1 MLSVVLKCNQ
11 GSKGSE
17 MMISTKELCLKL
29 GIHPNTVRNY
39 IKKGMPV
46 LKLEQK
52 FLFNYDEVINWL
64 KNRNK

>member
-1 MLSVVLKCNQ
+1 
-11 GSKGSE
+11 

-46 LKLEQK
+46 LRLEQK